1 MVCSGFLKKFEETG
15 QVGDQSSGAMTVSNN
30 NNNKRIM
37 LVWEQ
42 GRRCYPACPIVSKTF
57 YVCHK
62 FFDVLKLYQQLETVA
77 AELTHSVWSAIKK
90 K

>member
-37 LVWEQ
+37 LV
-42 GRRCYPACPIVSKTF
+42 
-57 YVCHK
+57 
-62 FFDVLKLYQQLETVA
+62 
-77 AELTHSVWSAIKK
+77 
-90 K
+90 